1 MKHLITNKYS
11 MLLNII
17 ISIAIIAALLYYAG
31 IQDFLNIIS
40 TIDLGWLLVSI
51 IFLLG
56 MYALMIV
63 RMKILLD
70 EMKVKISWIGLTKT
84 HFTGML
90 LADITP
96 ARSGYLGAA
105 VVMNKNYGI
114 PYEKAMVAILG
125 PQAYDFMFKIVV
137 GGIALLYLLNYA
149 MVKDGW
155 IMFAGLAG
163 LALVLAVMVAL
174 LFSKRF
180 LKLFSFAEKWPFFGK
195 IYEIF
200 RNTQLH
206 SHVII
211 KKTPQLLLL
220 LLCTWT
226 LKAFSWLAV
235 AKSVQM
241 AVQWAYPEPIFY
253 FFFQP
258 LVTILEFVPTPTLA
272 GMGFSETG
280 GVLILSLFGIGA
292 AQATA
297 FMLVARF
304 KTMLVNLIGV
314 EEALKLFKKHEI

>member
-1 MKHLITNKYS
+1 MKNLITNKYS
-11 MLLNII
+11 IIINLI
-17 ISIAIIAALLYYAG
+17 ISIVIIAALLYYAG
-31 IQDFLNIIS
+31 IEDFLKILS
-40 TIDLGWLLVSI
+40 TINLGWLLI
-51 IFLLG
+51 AILLLLG
-56 MYALMIV
+56 MYACMVV

-70 EMKVKISWIGLTKT
+70 EMKAKISWIGLAKT

-105 VVMNKNYGI
+105 VVMNKNYGV

-125 PQAYDFMFKIVV
+125 PQAYDFMFKIIV

-149 MVKDGW
+149 MIKDGW
-155 IMFAGLAG
+155 IMFLGVFGLAV
-163 LALVLAVMVAL
+163 VLAVMVAL

-180 LKLFSFAEKWPFFGK
+180 LKLFSFSEKWPLFGS

-200 RNTQLH
+200 KNTQQH

-220 LLCTWT
+220 LMCTWT
-226 LKAFSWLAV
+226 LKALSWFAV
-235 AKSVQM
+235 AKSVEM
-241 AVQWAYPEPIFY
+241 TIQWAYPEPLFY
-253 FFFQP
+253 FFLQP

-280 GVLILSLFGIGA
+280 GVLVLSLFGIGA

-304 KTMLVNLIGV
+304 KTMLINLIGV
-314 EEALKLFKKHEI
+314 EEAIRLLKSGKN

>member
-11 MLLNII
+11 IIINLI
-17 ISIAIIAALLYYAG
+17 ISIVIISALLYYSG
-31 IQDFLNIIS
+31 VEDFLAILS
-40 TIDLGWLLVSI
+40 TINLGWLLLSI

-56 MYALMIV
+56 MYLLMIV

-70 EMKVKISWIGLTKT
+70 EMKAKISWVALAKT

-90 LADITP
+90 LADLTP

-105 VVMNKNYGI
+105 VIMNKNYGI

-125 PQAYDFMFKIVV
+125 PQAYDFMFKITI
-137 GGIALLYLLNYA
+137 GGLALVYLLNYA
-149 MVKDGW
+149 MIKDGW
-155 IMFAGLAG
+155 IMFAGVAG
-163 LALVLAVMVAL
+163 LAVVLAIMVAL
-174 LFSKRF
+174 LFSSRF
-180 LKLFSFAEKWPFFGK
+180 LKLFSFSEKWPFFGK

-200 RNTQLH
+200 KGTQEH
-206 SHVII
+206 SNVII
-211 KKTPQLLLL
+211 KKTPQLLIL

-226 LKAFSWLAV
+226 FKALSWFAV
-235 AKSVQM
+235 AKSIEM
-241 AVQWAYPEPIFY
+241 TIQWAYAEPLFY

-304 KTMLVNLIGV
+304 KTMLVNLIGI
-314 EEALKLFKKHEI
+314 EEAIKLLKKN

>member
-1 MKHLITNKYS
+1 MKHLLTSKYS
-11 MLLNII
+11 LAINLI
-17 ISIAIIAALLYYAG
+17 ISIVIIAALLYYAG
-31 IQDFLNIIS
+31 IGDFLKILYS
-40 TIDLGWLLVSI
+40 IDLFWLLAAI
-51 IFLLG
+51 LLLLG
-56 MYALMIV
+56 MYACMII

-70 EMKVKISWIGLTKT
+70 EMKAKISWIGLTKT

-105 VVMNKNYGI
+105 VVMNENYGI

-125 PQAYDFMFKIVV
+125 PQAYDFIFKIIV

-149 MVKDGW
+149 MIKDGW
-155 IMFAGLAG
+155 IMFVGVAG

-180 LKLFSFAEKWPFFGK
+180 LNLFSFSANWPFFGK
-195 IYEIF
+195 VYEIF
-200 RNTQLH
+200 KGTQDH
-206 SHVII
+206 ANVII
-211 KKTPQLLLL
+211 KKTPQLLILL
-220 LLCTWT
+220 MCTWT
-226 LKAFSWLAV
+226 LKALSWFAV
-235 AKSVQM
+235 AKSIGMVI
-241 AVQWAYPEPIFY
+241 QWAYPEPLFY
-253 FFFQP
+253 FFLQP
-258 LVTILEFVPTPTLA
+258 LVTILEFTPTPTLA

-304 KTMLVNLIGV
+304 KTMLVNLVGV
-314 EEALKLFKKHEI
+314 EEAIRLLRK

>member
-1 MKHLITNKYS
+1 
-11 MLLNII
+11 MLNLL
-17 ISIAIIAALLYYAG
+17 ISIIIIAALLYYAG
-31 IQDFLNIIS
+31 IEEFMKILS
-40 TIDLGWLLVSI
+40 TINPGWLLLSI
-51 IFLLG
+51 LLLLG

-70 EMKVKISWIGLTKT
+70 EMKAKISWIGLAKT

-105 VVMNKNYGI
+105 VIMNKNYGV

-125 PQAYDFMFKIVV
+125 PQAYDFMFKIIV
-137 GGIALLYLLNYA
+137 GGIALLYILDYA
-149 MVKDGW
+149 MIEDGW
-155 IMFAGLAG
+155 IMFAGVGG
-163 LALVLAVMVAL
+163 LAVVLAVMLAL

-180 LKLFSFAEKWPFFGK
+180 LSLFSFLAKWPFFGK

-200 RNTQLH
+200 HGAQEH
-206 SHVII
+206 SNVII
-211 KKTPQLLLL
+211 KKTPHLLAL

-226 LKAFSWLAV
+226 FKALSWFAV
-235 AKSVQM
+235 AKSVEM
-241 AVQWAYPEPIFY
+241 AVQWAYPEALFY

-258 LVTILEFVPTPTLA
+258 LVTMLEFIPTPTLA

-280 GVLILSLFGIGA
+280 GALILSLFGITA

-297 FMLVARF
+297 FLLVARF

-314 EEALKLFKKHEI
+314 EEAIRLLKKK